1 MKMSG
6 RVLMQVVALGG
17 LGAMT
22 LGLGGC
28 LERRIQITSDPSGAL
43 VWLND
48 VEVGRT
54 PCETA
59 FTYFGDYD
67 VRVRL
72 EGYEP
77 LVERKNARQ
86 PVYEYPPMDLVATAL
101 PAKIETEIKWH
112 FVLEKS
118 LESTQSKDAFEM
130 DLITRAKE
138 LRGQVE
144 RPGTESTK

>member
-1 MKMSG
+1 MKIDVRMMVMCGMVAS
-6 RVLMQVVALGG
+6 VLA
-17 LGAMT
+17 
-22 LGLGGC
+22 LGGC
-28 LERRIQITSDPSGAL
+28 LERRIHITSEPAGAM

-77 LVERKNARQ
+77 LVERKKARQ

-112 FVLEKS
+112 FVLSKT
-118 LESTQSKDAFEM
+118 LESTQNKDTFEA
-130 DLITRAKE
+130 DLIQRARE
-138 LRGQVE
+138 LRGQVD
-144 RPGTESTK
+144 RPESK

>member
-1 MKMSG
+1 MKRCG
-6 RVLMQVVALGG
+6 RVLMLCGAGAMALG
-17 LGAMT
+17 M
-22 LGLGGC
+22 GGC
-28 LERRIQITSDPSGAL
+28 LERRIAITSEPTGAM

-77 LVERKNARQ
+77 LVERKKARQ
-86 PVYEYPPMDLVATAL
+86 PVYEYPPLDLVATAV

-112 FVLEKS
+112 FVLRKS
-118 LESTQSKDAFEM
+118 LESTQDKDAFET
-130 DLITRAKE
+130 DLIQRARE
-138 LRGQVE
+138 LRGQVD
-144 RPGTESTK
+144 RPGAEVGK

>member
-1 MKMSG
+1 MKMYG
-6 RVLMQVVALGG
+6 RVLLLSAMSAMVLGV
-17 LGAMT
+17 
-22 LGLGGC
+22 GGC
-28 LERRIQITSDPSGAL
+28 LERRIAITSEPTGAM

-77 LVERKNARQ
+77 LVERKKARQ
-86 PVYEYPPMDLVATAL
+86 PVYEYPPLDLVATAV

-112 FVLEKS
+112 FVLNKT
-118 LESTQSKDAFEM
+118 LESTQDKDAFET
-130 DLITRAKE
+130 DLIQRARE
-138 LRGQVE
+138 LRGQVD
-144 RPGTESTK
+144 RPGAEEKK